1 MRAVTFIGAGDN
13 DVIRVT
19 ERPDPDPVGEEV
31 LVAVTY
37 AGINP
42 ADLQQREG
50 RYPPPAGVPADIPG
64 LEVAGEV
71 IACGS
76 RVLRWKVGD
85 RVFGLVAGGGLANR
99 VLVHE
104 RCLAPVPDR
113 LDDAAAAAVPEVFM
127 TAHDAIRSQA
137 DLTMGEILLVHGA
150 NGGVGGAALQIGA
163 MTGAR
168 VLAVSRHRPTDAG
181 DAGGRVTWID
191 DDGFAD
197 QVLHATNGRGADVIL
212 EVVGAPHFPANFDA
226 LAAGGRIIVVGV
238 AAGSRSDIP
247 LIKLMQKRA
256 SIRGT
261 VLRSRSLEDKAAVVR
276 AFEREVL
283 PALAAGEMAP
293 IIDRVFDV
301 DGVAAAFDHLAS
313 QGKHGKVL
321 VQFS

>member
-1 MRAVTFIGAGDN
+1 MRAVTFTGAGDN
-13 DVIRVT
+13 DVICLAD
-19 ERPDPDPVGEEV
+19 RPDPEPVGEEV

-42 ADLQQREG
+42 ADLQQRKG
-50 RYPPPAGVPADIPG
+50 RYPAPAGVPADIPG

-99 VLVHE
+99 VVVHE
-104 RCLAPVPDR
+104 RCLAPIPER
-113 LDDAAAAAVPEVFM
+113 LDDADAAAVPEVFL

-137 DLTMGEILLVHGA
+137 DVTMGETLLVHGA

-163 MTGAR
+163 MAGAR
-168 VLAVSRHRPTDAG
+168 VIAVSRHRPTGVG
-181 DAGGRVTWID
+181 DAGRVTWIA

-197 QVLHATNGRGADVIL
+197 QVLEATDGRGADVIL
-212 EVVGAPHFPANFDA
+212 EIVGAPHFPANFDA
-226 LAAGGRIIVVGV
+226 LAMRGRIIVVGV

-247 LIKLMQKRA
+247 LGKLMQKRA

-261 VLRSRSLEDKAAVVR
+261 VLRARSLEDKATVVR

-283 PALAAGEMAP
+283 PALASGEMAP
-293 IIDRVFDV
+293 IIDRIFDV
-301 DGVAAAFDHLAS
+301 DEVAAAFDHLAS

-321 VQFS
+321 VRFS